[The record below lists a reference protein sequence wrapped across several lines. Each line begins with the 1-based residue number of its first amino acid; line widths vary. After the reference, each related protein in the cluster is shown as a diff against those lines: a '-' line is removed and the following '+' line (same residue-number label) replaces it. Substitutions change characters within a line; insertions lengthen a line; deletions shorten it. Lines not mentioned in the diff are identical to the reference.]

1 MALYNSSDDYNP
13 NKKTAAALDRAY
25 QLIKSVPYQVSA
37 RWVFYRLLQ
46 EGFYSAKSDYKNKW
60 CKASS
65 NARHAFYKG
74 WRPDTLADETREA
87 ITRGRGYR
95 NVESW
100 LEDVSD
106 FGVSCSLD
114 RWYGQEN
121 YIELW
126 YEARAMTDQFRHY
139 TEHITLRPMGGQPS
153 IPYKWATAKDL
164 ERAAERYEAPIVI
177 LYFGDLDPAGE
188 TISEVVERDVRKW
201 CKADF
206 DFIHCGLLS
215 EHIDLYNVPEN
226 PEKPGQYQWEALDD
240 QAAKEI
246 IENNTRRFLRHGALS
261 GYGTQESE
269 AEAFVLGELA
279 ALPEK
284 WQDKWR

>member
-1 MALYNSSDDYNP
+1 MSEDYNP

-46 EGFYSAKSDYKNKW
+46 EGFYTQKSDYKNKW
-60 CKASS
+60 CKTSS
-65 NARHAFYKG
+65 NARHAFYKD

-87 ITRGRGYR
+87 ITRGNGSMDPQ
-95 NVESW
+95 SW
-100 LEDVSD
+100 LEMITTRLV
-106 FGVSCSLD
+106 CRLD
-114 RWYGQEN
+114 KWQTQPVYL
-121 YIELW
+121 ELW
-126 YEARAMTDQFRHY
+126 YEARAMTDQFKHY
-139 TEHITLRPMGGQPS
+139 TKHITLRPMGGQPS

-164 ERAAERYEAPIVI
+164 ELAAEQYEAPIMI

-201 CKADF
+201 CNADF
-206 DFIHCGLLS
+206 EFIHCGLLQ

-246 IENNTRRFLRHGALS
+246 IEGHTNQYLRLD
-261 GYGTQESE
+261 
-269 AEAFVLGELA
+269 AFSKIEQKEEDVTDWVRGELE
-279 ALPEK
+279 ALK
-284 WQDKWR
+284 WEG